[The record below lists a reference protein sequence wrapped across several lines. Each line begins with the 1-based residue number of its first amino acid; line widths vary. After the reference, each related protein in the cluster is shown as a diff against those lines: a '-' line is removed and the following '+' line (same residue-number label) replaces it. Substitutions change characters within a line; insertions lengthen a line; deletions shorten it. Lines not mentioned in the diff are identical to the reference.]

1 MSGATITI
9 DGIEY
14 LIQND
19 FNKDQQ
25 LLHHAINYCDAKLAE
40 TDNQLAALK
49 TARQAY
55 VNDLGNSLKEE

>member
-1 MSGATITI
+1 MNGATITI

-14 LIQND
+14 NTAD

>member
-1 MSGATITI
+1 MATITI
-9 DGIEY
+9 DGIEHDSD
-14 LIQND
+14 N

-25 LLHHAINYCDAKLAE
+25 LLHHAINYCDVKLAE

-55 VNDLGNSLKEE
+55 VNDLGNSLKED